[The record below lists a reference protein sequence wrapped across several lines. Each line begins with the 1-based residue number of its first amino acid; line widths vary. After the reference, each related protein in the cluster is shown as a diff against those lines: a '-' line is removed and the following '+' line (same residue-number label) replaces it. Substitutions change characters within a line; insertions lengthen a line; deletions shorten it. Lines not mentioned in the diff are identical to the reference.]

1 MKPSPFTWMLALA
14 ASISIASAQPPREN
28 RRPPQEPPVPPIF
41 AELDTNRDRVLT
53 ENELKAAFKILDK
66 NRDGEIT
73 LEELR
78 MPPPDGGK
86 PPKKP
91 KDPQGPQGPPPNQPP
106 APPIVAA
113 MDTDH
118 DGTIS
123 AEELANAPESLK
135 KLDKNG
141 DGQLTPEEL
150 RPVGPPPPND
160 DLRNEGVE

>member
-1 MKPSPFTWMLALA
+1 MLALA
-14 ASISIASAQPPREN
+14 ASISTASAQAQRGE

-53 ENELKAAFKILDK
+53 EDELVAAFKILDK
-66 NRDGEIT
+66 NKDGEIT

-78 MPPPDGGK
+78 MPPPEGGR
-86 PPKKP
+86 PPREP
-91 KDPQGPQGPPPNQPP
+91 KTFKAPQGPPPNRPP
-106 APPIVAA
+106 SPPLVTA

-141 DGQLTPEEL
+141 DGQLSPEEL
-150 RPVGPPPPND
+150 RPIGPPPPPRDPRND
-160 DLRNEGVE
+160 GVE